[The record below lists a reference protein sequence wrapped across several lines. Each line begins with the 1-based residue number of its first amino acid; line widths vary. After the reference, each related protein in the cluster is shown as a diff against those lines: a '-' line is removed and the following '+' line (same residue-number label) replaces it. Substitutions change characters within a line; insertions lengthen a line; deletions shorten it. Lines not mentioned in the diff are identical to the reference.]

1 MSAATL
7 SWEQVWNSLGNR
19 AGMDVALRMAMTMQ
33 RDARPGVVWFVTRRS
48 TRRHHLFSP
57 DKQGL
62 VAAIYWFV
70 TAIYARLYGVRVH
83 MVQVMSTHIHEVL
96 TDTKGNLSRFFELR
110 NAALSRA
117 LKVILPWP
125 EEVLTKTP
133 ANWVECPDAATVLH
147 AMAYTAANCVAAG
160 LVRTPS
166 KWPGAKTLPN
176 EVGKRVIRAKRPA
189 FYFRANN
196 PQWFDEAE
204 LRIEMPALLEEA
216 YGSQDAARAALAAE
230 TAKLVKRA
238 HEKNATT
245 GRGYAGAK
253 RVIASSH
260 TRRASTRE
268 RFGSRNPTFAAR
280 GNAELA
286 ARLVARRRAFRAAY
300 RHAWGEWKR
309 GNRDVVFPFGTY
321 KMRVVYNA
329 RCHPPPLAA
338 A

>member
-1 MSAATL
+1 
-7 SWEQVWNSLGNR
+7 
-19 AGMDVALRMAMTMQ
+19 MTMP
-33 RDARPGVVWFVTRRS
+33 RDARPGVVWFATRRA

-70 TAIYARLYGVRVH
+70 TAIYALRCGIRVH

-96 TDTKGNLSRFFELR
+96 TDVHGNLSRFFELR
-110 NAALSRA
+110 NRALVNA

-125 EEVLTKTP
+125 EELLSKTP

-166 KWPGAKTLPN
+166 KWPGAKTLPE
-176 EVGKRVIRAKRPA
+176 EVGRRVVRARRPNH
-189 FYFRANN
+189 YLRADN
-196 PQWFDEAE
+196 PQWPDEVE

-230 TAKLVKRA
+230 TAKLVKQA

-253 RVIASSH
+253 RVLASSH
-260 TRRASTRE
+260 TRRANTPE
-268 RFGSRNPTFAAR
+268 PYGSRNPTFAAR

-286 ARLVARRRAFRAAY
+286 ARLAARRRAFRAAY
-300 RHAWGEWKR
+300 HRAWTEWSQ
-309 GNRDVVFPFGTY
+309 GNRNVVFPFGTY
-321 KMRVVYNA
+321 KMRVVFNA

-338 A
+338 